1 MHVDTAQRRDIT
13 QGLWR
18 SSGGY
23 ELALSPVILALI
35 GLWVDH
41 RLGTSPLFTVL
52 AGILGFVGAAVKL
65 YYVYQHDMVEI
76 EQAGPWAKHS

>member
-1 MHVDTAQRRDIT
+1 MHVDTAQRREVT

-23 ELALSPVILALI
+23 ELALSPAVLALV
-35 GLWVDH
+35 GLWIDG
-41 RLGTSPLFTVL
+41 RLGLTPLVTVI
-52 AGILGFVGAAVKL
+52 AAVLGFVGAAVKL
-65 YYVYQHDMVEI
+65 YYTYQHDMVEL